1 VSAKRYYKRV
11 RCLRTTICRG
21 DRPTALVTVA
31 LLIASAAASLRAQ
44 SPRVTDDAA
53 NRIVAL
59 DPRWTVTFATAPAAP
74 AGFDQELAYVPLKG
88 GELQAIDLN
97 YGLVKWKAALTTA
110 LTPATGDG
118 LVFTAG
124 EGVVTA
130 LEQRSGATIWTTPLE
145 GMLASPLYWDSGLL
159 IASLESGD
167 LVALRAEDGQV
178 MWRQALGAP
187 LATTPTPAGDHLY
200 AALRDGRLMS
210 LALATGV
217 MAWTNPLDEPVTGIL
232 ALNDQLIV
240 GTRGNRVY
248 SLSLDRGRIRWAQKA
263 GADIAG
269 APVADERLIYFAAL
283 DNLLRAIDRK
293 SGNLRWIH
301 KLPSRPAAG
310 PLRAGNVVL
319 LPLVTT
325 DIGAFVAATGADS
338 FIIRA
343 LGETGGVPFIR
354 EGARPTATLL
364 ISMSREGALQGF
376 APRIEPLPAALS
388 VLPGTKIGG

>member
-1 VSAKRYYKRV
+1 VTRFLRSATLGKRPNIGFV
-11 RCLRTTICRG
+11 
-21 DRPTALVTVA
+21 LVV
-31 LLIASAAASLRAQ
+31 LIAGFARFAAAQPGRNADQ
-44 SPRVTDDAA
+44 EAV

-59 DPRWTVTFATAPAAP
+59 DPRWTVTFETAPAAP
-74 AGFDQELAYVPLKG
+74 VGFDQDLAYVPLKG

-97 YGLVKWKAALTTA
+97 GGLVKWKAMLTTA

-124 EGVVTA
+124 DGTVTA
-130 LEQRSGATIWTTPLE
+130 LEQRSGQTMWMTPLE
-145 GMLASPLYWDSGLL
+145 GTLASSLYWDSGWL

-167 LVALRAEDGQV
+167 LVALRAEDGQI

-187 LATTPTPAGDHLY
+187 LVTTPTPAGDHLY
-200 AALRDGRLMS
+200 VALRDGRLMS
-210 LALATGV
+210 LALATGET
-217 MAWTNPLDEPVTGIL
+217 AWTNPLGEPVTGIL
-232 ALNDQLIV
+232 ALNDQLVV
-240 GTRGNRVY
+240 GTRGNKVY
-248 SLSLDRGRIRWAQKA
+248 SISLDRGRIRWAQKA
-263 GADIAG
+263 GNNIAG
-269 APVADERLIYFAAL
+269 APVADEHLIYFAAL
-283 DNLLRAIDRK
+283 DNLLRAVDRR

-310 PLRAGNVVL
+310 PLRTGNVVL

-343 LGETGGVPFIR
+343 AGETGGVPFVR
-354 EGARPTATLL
+354 EGARLTATLL

-388 VLPGTKIGG
+388 TLPGTKIGG